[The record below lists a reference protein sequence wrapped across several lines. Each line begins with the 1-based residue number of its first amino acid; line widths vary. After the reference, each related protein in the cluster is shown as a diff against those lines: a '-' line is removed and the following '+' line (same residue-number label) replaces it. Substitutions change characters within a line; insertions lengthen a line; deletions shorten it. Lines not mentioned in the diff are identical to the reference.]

1 MSPPPA
7 RNLGHVVAVP
17 GDQLLM
23 VGELVAYRLLRV
35 STAVARE
42 LKAPG

>member
-7 RNLGHVVAVP
+7 RKFGHVVAVS

-23 VGELVAYRLLRV
+23 VGELVAYRLLGV
-35 STAVARE
+35 STAVGRE